1 MTAVALSLSTLVSA
15 LPASAATFSATQGTV
30 SATVTYQGTYPTPKH
45 TTLTIINAGHVV
57 YRAAVTASF
66 CGAYCWPQPTF
77 GSGSANPLR
86 VVRLE
91 PGSPDVVLGL
101 YSGGAHCCYID
112 EVFAPSSANT
122 YVKTEINFGDP
133 GSRLVAL
140 AGSKYAAILTADD
153 SFAYAFTDF
162 AASGLPIKL
171 LRFSNNG
178 FTNVTRE
185 YPNMIRADASSW
197 LSAFYS
203 QAASH
208 YQDSVGLI
216 AAWTADEYLLGRVAQ
231 ANLFLRQ
238 QAAAGHLN
246 SLLNPSVKGE
256 VFIAQLQKFLGQRG
270 Y

>member
-1 MTAVALSLSTLVSA
+1 
-15 LPASAATFSATQGTV
+15 
-30 SATVTYQGTYPTPKH
+30 
-45 TTLTIINAGHVV
+45 
-57 YRAAVTASF
+57 
-66 CGAYCWPQPTF
+66 
-77 GSGSANPLR
+77 
-86 VVRLE
+86 
-91 PGSPDVVLGL
+91 
-101 YSGGAHCCYID
+101 
-112 EVFAPSSANT
+112 VFAPTSTNQ
-122 YVKTEINFGDP
+122 YVKTVVNFGDP

-140 AGSKYAAILTADD
+140 AGSHYAAILTADD
-153 SFAYAFTDF
+153 SFAYAFTDY

-231 ANLFLRQ
+231 ADLFLRQ

-246 SLLNPSVKGE
+246 SLLNPSLKGQ
-256 VFIAQLQKFLGQRG
+256 VFIAQLRKFLEQRG